1 MIGRPSDPGE
11 HSTAG
16 TAHPDATAIYP
27 PNGSVSSIVGPDIRD
42 VRVAHSASHPAE
54 FENLEW
60 LEDGQH
66 PLDWNGPAGR
76 PFARFREEDLD
87 RSIIHHFER
96 VARRHRDRIA
106 IADSNA
112 SLSYG
117 QLWDGLSGLAEAI
130 TAETQRG
137 ELIGILGAADPMFA
151 LAILACLAAGR
162 PFVALDAHYPRDW
175 LDQVLQDARPTLL
188 IACEQSLQA
197 LETGPPAARIIN
209 LTRLPGRAGSGWR
222 PSEQD
227 LDEPACVL
235 FTSGSTGRPRGIVNS
250 QRNLLQRVA
259 QSINAAHIN
268 AEDKFL
274 TLAPLCTIVGVRDIT
289 TALLAG
295 AGIHL
300 LDAQRTSARDILNV
314 LHSQAITILFAF
326 PALLRSIVPYD
337 RQRAGAALRL
347 VRVGGDTTLWSDIE
361 LLRAWL
367 TPDAAIQLIYA
378 ATEAPIM
385 QWFVNGSC
393 QGGDPRI
400 PIGYP
405 LPGSRLA
412 VIDDLGRATPRGKVG
427 ELLVASPYVA
437 LGLWVDGRCS
447 TDGFASS
454 GTLPSQ
460 RCFRT
465 GDLVRQRPDGLLERL
480 GRKDR
485 QIKIRGMRVELDSV
499 EAALRQDPFVRDVG
513 ALARTSSDGDATLV
527 AYVSA
532 RENAPV
538 GLLEELKT
546 LIRSLAPPLRPG
558 RLYLTDEIP
567 RLPSSKLN
575 VRALMALDQANLDKE
590 QHALL
595 AAAGAAAADDCFAR
609 TVAQA
614 WQRVLL
620 TPVGG
625 PDADFFEA
633 GGDSL
638 KALAFVM
645 ELERALGLELPLS
658 LISETQTFSGLCA
671 ALRGRQE
678 TCYVPLVL
686 LKAGEDP
693 SPVFF
698 IHGLGGNVAEL
709 FPIARS
715 MAYPGRVFGIQAR
728 GLARQ
733 QIPHTTVEAMA
744 VEYLREIKA
753 RQPRGPYYLC
763 GYSFGGLVAFDMA
776 RRLWES
782 GDEIGL
788 LGLFDTMP
796 SSLSWP
802 FHVWLAVIRR
812 RLARFARAAIGAPL
826 WAWPAAAMEAGNRVR
841 VKLRDHLTQRRP
853 DDPPL
858 PGFLKSAPASI
869 LKVAA
874 SALVASARYRPG
886 FYPGDLKLFIPTE
899 RDASLPSPGD
909 IWQRHARTLSIV
921 HTAGSH
927 LTMLSTSNAESTAAS
942 LMHYL
947 RGAS

>member
-1 MIGRPSDPGE
+1 VDCESCYPWKSGHQSRLAVESPIESPDTQTTATWRERS
-11 HSTAG
+11 HLSTA
-16 TAHPDATAIYP
+16 
-27 PNGSVSSIVGPDIRD
+27 
-42 VRVAHSASHPAE
+42 SAAPE

-60 LEDGQH
+60 LEDGKH
-66 PLDWNGPAGR
+66 PLDWNGPTGR
-76 PFARFREEDLD
+76 TFVRFREEDLD
-87 RSIIHHFER
+87 RSIIDHLER

-112 SLSYG
+112 SLSFG

-130 TAETQRG
+130 TAGTQRG
-137 ELIGILGAADPMFA
+137 ELIGILLPAYPMFP
-151 LAILACLAAGR
+151 LAVLACLAAGR
-162 PFVALDAHYPRDW
+162 PFVALDTHYPRDW
-175 LDQVLQDARPTLL
+175 IDQVLQDARPTLL
-188 IACEQSLQA
+188 IACEQSLEMLKTA
-197 LETGPPAARIIN
+197 PSTTRIIN
-209 LTRLPGRAGSGWR
+209 LARLPERAHSGWR
-222 PSEQD
+222 PAELG

-235 FTSGSTGRPRGIVNS
+235 FTSGSTGRPKGIVNS

-295 AGIHL
+295 ASIHL
-300 LDAQRTSARDILNV
+300 LDAQRTGARDILNV
-314 LHSQAITILFAF
+314 LHSEAITILFAF

-337 RQRAGAALRL
+337 QKRAGTALRL

-385 QWFVNGSC
+385 QWFVDGSC
-393 QGGDPRI
+393 RGNDPRI

-412 VIDDLGRATPRGKVG
+412 VIDDLGRATPRGEVG
-427 ELLVASPYVA
+427 ELMVASHSVA
-437 LGLWVDGRCS
+437 LGLWVDGRCI
-447 TDGFASS
+447 TDGFESTD
-454 GTLPSQ
+454 TLPSH

-513 ALARTSSDGDATLV
+513 ALARTSSDGDVTLV

-532 RENAPV
+532 RDDAPD

-546 LIRSLAPPLRPG
+546 LMRSVAPPLRPG
-558 RLYLTDEIP
+558 HLYLTDEIP

-575 VRALMALDQANLDKE
+575 VHALIALDQANLDKE
-590 QHALL
+590 QHAAL
-595 AAAGAAAADDCFAR
+595 ATAGDAADDDCIAR
-609 TVAQA
+609 TVGQA
-614 WQRVLL
+614 WQKVLL
-620 TPVGG
+620 TPVSG
-625 PDADFFEA
+625 PEQDFFEA

-638 KALAFVM
+638 KAIAFMM
-645 ELERALGLELPLS
+645 ELERSLGLELSLS
-658 LISETQTFSGLCA
+658 LISETQTFSGLCE
-671 ALRGRQE
+671 ALRGQR
-678 TCYVPLVL
+678 TTRYVPLVL
-686 LKAGEDP
+686 LKVGEGSP
-693 SPVFF
+693 PVFF

-715 MAYPGRVFGIQAR
+715 LAYPGPVFGIQAR

-733 QIPHTTVEAMA
+733 DVPHTTVEAMA

-753 RQPRGPYYLC
+753 RQSRGPYYLC

-788 LGLFDTMP
+788 VGLFDTMP

-812 RLARFARAAIGAPL
+812 RLVRFAHTAIGAPL
-826 WAWPAAAMEAGNRVR
+826 WAWPAAVWKAGDRVCAR
-841 VKLRDHLTQRRP
+841 LRNHLTQRQP
-853 DDPPL
+853 DDAPI
-858 PGFLKSAPASI
+858 PGFLKSAPTSV

-886 FYPGDLKLFIPTE
+886 FYPGDLKLFTPTE
-899 RDASLPSPGD
+899 CDATLPPPSE
-909 IWQRHARTLSIV
+909 IWRRHARTLSIV

-927 LTMLSTSNAESTAAS
+927 LTMLSTSHAESTAAA
-942 LMHYL
+942 LTHYL
-947 RGAS
+947 PDC